1 MIRPKQSD
9 IGRQVAYQGGHPD
22 DRHAGVLTSFSA
34 HHAFVRYGM
43 GSTSAGTRFVD
54 LTWAHPIPG
63 DELDATAGEG
73 EVG

>member
-9 IGRQVAYQGGHPD
+9 IGRQCIYQGGHPN
-22 DRHAGVLTSFSA
+22 DRHAGVLTSFTE

-54 LTWAHPIPG
+54 LTWAHPMPE
-63 DELDATAGEG
+63 DELGPEAGEG
-73 EVG
+73 EYT